1 MNRAALFNRYPEWI
15 IGQDGAS
22 RFITH
27 CRYPRLIA
35 KIHRQTDGECPGG
48 HYRHSENG
56 ITLYD
61 FIFRRQ
67 TGRRSPICRRPYRN
81 LPQGSQKNMR
91 NKINRNDMELGYTP
105 YNLRTLRNRCK
116 LTQAELAQ
124 IVGVKHYIQV
134 GRWEAEPDT
143 ETRRA
148 DMPLE
153 KWRQFLDWIEK
164 TNAV

>member
-1 MNRAALFNRYPEWI
+1 
-15 IGQDGAS
+15 
-22 RFITH
+22 
-27 CRYPRLIA
+27 
-35 KIHRQTDGECPGG
+35 
-48 HYRHSENG
+48 
-56 ITLYD
+56 
-61 FIFRRQ
+61 
-67 TGRRSPICRRPYRN
+67 
-81 LPQGSQKNMR
+81 MR

-164 TNAV
+164 QTPSETFRRHFYPPPNLKTTTKPYTACPHLAAAPK

>member
-61 FIFRRQ
+61 FIFF
-67 TGRRSPICRRPYRN
+67 GGKPA
-81 LPQGSQKNMR
+81 
-91 NKINRNDMELGYTP
+91 D
-105 YNLRTLRNRCK
+105 
-116 LTQAELAQ
+116 
-124 IVGVKHYIQV
+124 
-134 GRWEAEPDT
+134 EARFAAVLT
-143 ETRRA
+143 ETC
-148 DMPLE
+148 
-153 KWRQFLDWIEK
+153 RQ
-164 TNAV
+164 AVKKIGSVPD

>member
-1 MNRAALFNRYPEWI
+1 MDYRARRRKPFHYPLPLSPPDCQNPQADRRRMPGRALPPFRKRHHPL
-15 IGQDGAS
+15 
-22 RFITH
+22 RF
-27 CRYPRLIA
+27 Y
-35 KIHRQTDGECPGG
+35 
-48 HYRHSENG
+48 
-56 ITLYD
+56 
-61 FIFRRQ
+61 FFRRK

-81 LPQGSQKNMR
+81 LPPGSQKNMR

-105 YNLRTLRNRCK
+105 YNLRNRCK
-116 LTQAELAQ
+116 LIQAELAQ

-153 KWRQFLDWIEK
+153 KWRQFLDWTEK

>member
-1 MNRAALFNRYPEWI
+1 
-15 IGQDGAS
+15 
-22 RFITH
+22 
-27 CRYPRLIA
+27 
-35 KIHRQTDGECPGG
+35 
-48 HYRHSENG
+48 
-56 ITLYD
+56 
-61 FIFRRQ
+61 
-67 TGRRSPICRRPYRN
+67 
-81 LPQGSQKNMR
+81 MR

-105 YNLRTLRNRCK
+105 YNLCTLRNRCK

>member
-48 HYRHSENG
+48 HFY
-56 ITLYD
+56 
-61 FIFRRQ
+61 FFRRQ

-81 LPQGSQKNMR
+81 LPPGSQKNR
-91 NKINRNDMELGYTP
+91 V
-105 YNLRTLRNRCK
+105 C
-116 LTQAELAQ
+116 
-124 IVGVKHYIQV
+124 
-134 GRWEAEPDT
+134 
-143 ETRRA
+143 TRLA
-148 DMPLE
+148 DMLPSKYEDNTLQIKE
-153 KWRQFLDWIEK
+153 RSTKR
-164 TNAV
+164 

>member
-61 FIFRRQ
+61 FIFFRRQ

-81 LPQGSQKNMR
+81 LPPGSQK
-91 NKINRNDMELGYTP
+91 K
-105 YNLRTLRNRCK
+105 
-116 LTQAELAQ
+116 
-124 IVGVKHYIQV
+124 
-134 GRWEAEPDT
+134 
-143 ETRRA
+143 
-148 DMPLE
+148 
-153 KWRQFLDWIEK
+153 
-164 TNAV
+164 

>member
-35 KIHRQTDGECPGG
+35 KIHRQTDSECPSG

-61 FIFRRQ
+61 FIFFDGKPADEARFAAVL
-67 TGRRSPICRRPYRN
+67 TETCRRAV
-81 LPQGSQKNMR
+81 R

-134 GRWEAEPDT
+134 GRWEAKPDT
-143 ETRRA
+143 ETRRT
-148 DMPLE
+148 DMSLE
-153 KWRQFLDWIEK
+153 KWRQFLDWTEK

>member
-1 MNRAALFNRYPEWI
+1 MNRAALFNRCPEWI

-27 CRYPRLIA
+27 CRHPRLIA
-35 KIHRQTDGECPGG
+35 TIHRQADGECPGG

-61 FIFRRQ
+61 FIFFDGKPADKARFAAV
-67 TGRRSPICRRPYRN
+67 
-81 LPQGSQKNMR
+81 
-91 NKINRNDMELGYTP
+91 
-105 YNLRTLRNRCK
+105 
-116 LTQAELAQ
+116 LTETC
-124 IVGVKHYIQV
+124 HY
-134 GRWEAEPDT
+134 EAEPDT